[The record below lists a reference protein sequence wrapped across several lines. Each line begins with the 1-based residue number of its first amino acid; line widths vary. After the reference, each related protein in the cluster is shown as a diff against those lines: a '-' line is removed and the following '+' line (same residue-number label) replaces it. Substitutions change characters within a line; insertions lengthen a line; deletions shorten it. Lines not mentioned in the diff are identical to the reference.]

1 MKKKRLDNLCREL
14 LDCMEERTAIS
25 EEWVHSF
32 IEGLALFDDK
42 DNEMPTSYVRLFDE
56 IIEQWSY
63 REIYQMEAE
72 QIFVSGAI
80 WGCMQLM
87 EAKRKYMLDID
98 AKEKEWSML
107 LSKYQ
112 DKKSWLKIIHASPGI
127 RHKDFSQKAGKSP
140 SQMTQSI
147 ACLVND
153 KIINC
158 NYAGREKFYFL
169 SEKGERLYKELNEKQ
184 RVEKIQNVYSKR
196 LSDDNNENECVVI
209 NVRECVNRSVTKNV
223 MNENRLFHE
232 KCNAMIDME
241 NLCRKKISGL
251 SMASYF
257 ENMCEVN
264 KEWMR
269 NNSLLMKN

>member
-14 LDCMEERTAIS
+14 LGYMEEKTAIS
-25 EEWVHSF
+25 EERIYSF
-32 IEGLALFDDK
+32 IEGLALFDAQ
-42 DNEMPTSYVRLFDE
+42 DNEMPTSYARLFDE
-56 IIEQWSY
+56 ISEQWSY
-63 REIYQMEAE
+63 REIYQMETE
-72 QIFVSGAI
+72 QIFLSGAI

-87 EAKRKYMLDID
+87 EARRKYMLDID
-98 AKEKEWSML
+98 TKEKEWSML

-112 DKKSWLKIIHASPGI
+112 DKKSWLKIIHGSPGI

-147 ACLVND
+147 AVLVND

-169 SEKGERLYKELNEKQ
+169 SDKGECLYKKLNEKQ
-184 RVEKIQNVYSKR
+184 HPKKVHSVYSKR
-196 LSDDNNENECVVI
+196 LSDENECVKI
-209 NVRECVNRSVTKNV
+209 NTRERVKRPVTKNI
-223 MNENRLFHE
+223 MNGNRLFHE

-241 NLCRKKISGL
+241 NLCRKKTSGL
-251 SMASYF
+251 SINYL

-264 KEWMR
+264 EEWAR
-269 NNSLLMKN
+269 NNGLLMKN